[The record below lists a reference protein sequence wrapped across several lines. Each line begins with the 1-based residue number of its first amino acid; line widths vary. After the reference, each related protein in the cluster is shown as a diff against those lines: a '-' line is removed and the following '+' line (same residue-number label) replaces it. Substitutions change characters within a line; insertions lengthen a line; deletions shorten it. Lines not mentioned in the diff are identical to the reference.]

1 MMNEEQRKYYRELYD
16 KLAKKYSKEEL
27 VDAFVFPSDMTDE
40 QRKQADEMLFEE
52 RKKKLANRSPKE
64 KLLSGL
70 LRIRYQIKSYVQQ
83 SQFDE
88 TKSSIFFLN
97 EYLKVINKKQ
107 KDLAEDIGVHVTRLS
122 RILNGKEKLSLAI
135 AYRLEAHSGDLIPAI
150 IWWKLVQKEIEQEI
164 KTSNQKKMEEK
175 QKVKNIIYQR
185 A

>member
-1 MMNEEQRKYYRELYD
+1 MMTDEQRKYYRELYD

-27 VDAFVFPSDMTDE
+27 VEAFVFPSDMTEE

-52 RKKKLANRSPKE
+52 RKRRLANRTPQE
-64 KLLSGL
+64 KLLAGL

-83 SQFDE
+83 SEFDE
-88 TKSSIFFLN
+88 EKSSVFFLH
-97 EYLKVINKKQ
+97 EYLKVIDKKQ
-107 KDLAEDIGVHVTRLS
+107 KELAEDIGIHVTRLS

-164 KTSNQKKMEEK
+164 KTSSQKKLKEK
-175 QKVKNIIYQR
+175 EKVKNVVYQR